1 MSQTLVIVG
10 GGLAGSLLALAFAD
24 RRTDVDILLVE
35 QGETLGGNHV
45 WSFFD
50 SDLDPAGHTLV
61 HPLVTQRW
69 LDHEIAFPMR
79 QRRLPVG
86 YNSIRSEQLDRVVRA
101 ALSPDRIRRSQVI
114 ELASNYIRLESGERV
129 VADGI
134 IDARGA
140 SAFPGLDLAW
150 QKFVGL
156 TFRTS
161 RPHGRSTPIIMD
173 ATVPQVD
180 GYRFVYSLPFGD
192 RELMIEDTYYSDSPV
207 LDAPTIRQRVD
218 AYLTSFVGMPGEV
231 VAEESGVLPVVL
243 DGSAQSLWPD
253 DEPLPRLGVRG
264 GFFHPTTGYTLPD
277 AVANALLL
285 TKQRDLSTPALH
297 DLLRR
302 RAVALWDERGF
313 FRLLNRMLFR
323 AASGPERYRV
333 LEHFYRLPDPIVG
346 RFYASA
352 LSRLDKIR
360 ILSGRPPVSIPRAI
374 GAMRSG
380 AA

>member
-1 MSQTLVIVG
+1 MSQALVIVG
-10 GGLAGSLLALAFAD
+10 GGLAGSLLALAFAS
-24 RRTDVDILLVE
+24 RRPDVDILLVE
-35 QGETLGGNHV
+35 RGETLGGNHV

-50 SDLDPAGHTLV
+50 SDLDSAGHTLV

-79 QRRLPVG
+79 SRRLPIG

-101 ALSPDRIRRSQVI
+101 TLPPERIRRSQVM
-114 ELASNYIRLESGERV
+114 ELASNYVRLESGERI
-129 VADGI
+129 VAHGI

-150 QKFVGL
+150 QKFVGR

-161 RPHGRSTPIIMD
+161 RPHGRSAPIIMD
-173 ATVPQVD
+173 ATVPQED
-180 GYRFVYSLPFGD
+180 GYRFVYTLPFGET
-192 RELMIEDTYYSDSPV
+192 ELMVEDTYYSDSPV

-218 AYLTSFVGMPGEV
+218 SYLESVFGSPAEV
-231 VAEESGVLPVVL
+231 VGEESGVLPVVL
-243 DGSAQSLWPD
+243 GGSAQSLWPD
-253 DEPLPRLGVRG
+253 GEPLPRLGVRG
-264 GFFHPTTGYTLPD
+264 GFFHPTTGYSLPD

-302 RAVALWDERGF
+302 RAVALWEERSF

-374 GAMRSG
+374 SAMRGG